1 MELIFKRGYLR
12 IDKSEQFIS
21 YLEKYRY
28 CYCAAHRMV
37 MEQRLIKPTIRWVW
51 SKMLFHIL
59 AVVYRV
65 QQRRRRSVSVAVCS
79 LAPAGWLLAALR
91 VASSPKSERSAGNR
105 DETDT
110 RNNYSANLHTNFE
123 KERLAATA
131 AAAAS
136 PPTHPP
142 TLLVPNSCPSK
153 NVNHV
158 VFIPTLFSFIDGA
171 RQAWLRESDDIK
183 QSRERVADIRIANDV
198 DAGGS
203 GSDSDSGSG
212 DGSTTCAAGAGFG
225 SMSRSSREDYPDVEF
240 VFLAGSPS
248 SLLERTSRDIKDTR
262 LRKYTLWNEDDLSSF
277 VDAPVGMEKQT
288 PIDPPIL

>member
-1 MELIFKRGYLR
+1 
-12 IDKSEQFIS
+12 
-21 YLEKYRY
+21 
-28 CYCAAHRMV
+28 
-37 MEQRLIKPTIRWVW
+37 MEQRLIKPTIRWAW

-65 QQRRRRSVSVAVCS
+65 EQRRRRSVSVAVCS
-79 LAPAGWLLAALR
+79 RAPGGWLLAALR

-123 KERLAATA
+123 VTGEILGERETT
-131 AAAAS
+131 S
-136 PPTHPP
+136 SNQPTYPPGS
-142 TLLVPNSCPSK
+142 NSCPAK

-171 RQAWLRESDDIK
+171 RQAWLRASDDIK

-198 DAGGS
+198 GDDGG
-203 GSDSDSGSG
+203 GGVGGGGGGGGDGGSG
-212 DGSTTCAAGAGFG
+212 DGSTTSAAGAGFG
-225 SMSRSSREDYPDVEF
+225 SMSRSSHEDYPDVEF

-248 SLLERTSRDIKDTR
+248 SPLERTSRDIKDTR
-262 LRKYTLWNEDDLSSF
+262 LRKCTLWNEDDLSSF
-277 VDAPVGMEKQT
+277 VDAPVGMEKPSKAGPQSAQLVVL
-288 PIDPPIL
+288 PYQMEMKG